1 LSCLEQV
8 LRRYFLTS
16 TLSFISMAVPKK
28 YTLAGVMGWPVG
40 HSLSPLIHNH
50 WIAQYGLVGAY
61 VLLPVAPEKL
71 EVAMRALPVLGF
83 TGCNLTIPHK
93 VAALS
98 WVDDVDPLTA
108 RIGAINTI
116 AVHAD
121 GSLMGRNTD
130 GFGFIQSL
138 LDVRPT
144 WRANDGPVCIVGAG
158 GAARAAIVSLLDQG
172 AIEIRLTNRSA
183 AKTHDMTQEFGPAV
197 RAIAWED
204 RHDALNGLALL
215 VNTTNQG
222 MQGQAS
228 LNLCLDQLPTS
239 ALVSDVIYT
248 PSQTPLLAAANARGN
263 TTVNGLGML
272 RCWPWCTRHSSARVC
287 ANALKQKQTST
298 LRPSTHQ

>member
-1 LSCLEQV
+1 ME
-8 LRRYFLTS
+8 
-16 TLSFISMAVPKK
+16 VPNK

-40 HSLSPLIHNH
+40 HSRSPLIHNH
-50 WIAQYGLVGAY
+50 WIAQYGLIGTY

-71 EVAMRALPVLGF
+71 EAALRALPVLGF
-83 TGCNLTIPHK
+83 AGCNLTIPHK
-93 VAALS
+93 VAAMS
-98 WVDDVDPLTA
+98 WVDHVDPLA
-108 RIGAINTI
+108 GRIGAINTI
-116 AVHAD
+116 VVHAD
-121 GSLMGRNTD
+121 GSLLGRNTD

-138 LDVRPT
+138 LDAQPT
-144 WRANDGPVCIVGAG
+144 WRANHGPVCIVGAG
-158 GAARAAIVSLLDQG
+158 GAARATIVSLLDQG
-172 AIEIRLTNRSA
+172 ATEIRLTNRSG
-183 AKTHDMTQEFGPAV
+183 AKTHDMAQEFGPAV

-272 RCWPWCTRHSSARVC
+272 LHQARP
-287 ANALKQKQTST
+287 AFEAWFGI
-298 LRPSTHQ
+298 RPSISPALLALVHASL